1 MSTVVDLKT
10 EVIHRY
16 VYELRFDFG
25 QVYWDRAGRIAKEIL
40 SDREEWDFDRIDIN
54 HCQLAHRDLNLAFN
68 FGHAKLDLSQTQ
80 SADVETL
87 LPVGEFSA
95 LADTVTAIVVENL
108 ELEFFPRIGVRVWY
122 LYPSTDREQSYEF
135 VRNLK
140 LFSLDSGLSNTIGE
154 VSEASHRLVA
164 DRQKHMVRI
173 AVAPFE
179 QQVDLPPS
187 LIRTAKV
194 KAYKQ
199 KTDRPSGPGR
209 DPGLDRRRRILI
221 DQMKAEKKI
230 AHYPQFGVLL
240 DLDAYIE
247 DPPYPNDLSV
257 SDFIATA
264 FEDFNQLRRTVLATA
279 NES

>member
-1 MSTVVDLKT
+1 MSTVVDLKA
-10 EVIHRY
+10 EVVHRY

-25 QVYWDRAGRIAKEIL
+25 QVYWDRAGRIAKDIL
-40 SDREEWDFDRIDIN
+40 SERAEWDFDRIDIS

-87 LPVGEFSA
+87 LPIGEFSA
-95 LADTVTAIVVENL
+95 LADTVTATVVENL
-108 ELEFFPRIGVRVWY
+108 ELEFFPRIGFRVWH
-122 LYPSTDREQSYEF
+122 LYPSTDREQSYELI
-135 VRNLK
+135 RNLK
-140 LFSLDSGLSNTIGE
+140 LFSLDSELSSTIGE
-154 VSEASHRLVA
+154 ASEVSHRLIA

-179 QQVDLPPS
+179 QQIDLPPS
-187 LIRTAKV
+187 LIRAAKV

-199 KTDRPSGPGR
+199 KTDSPPGPGR
-209 DPGLDRRRRILI
+209 DPGMDRRRRILI
-221 DQMKAEKKI
+221 DRMKAEKKI

-247 DPPYPNDLSV
+247 DPPYPDDLSV

-264 FEDFNQLRRTVLATA
+264 FEDFIQLRRTVLIAA
-279 NES
+279 NDS

>member
-1 MSTVVDLKT
+1 MTTVVDLKT

-40 SDREEWDFDRIDIN
+40 SQREEWDFDRIDIN

-68 FGHAKLDLSQTQ
+68 FGHARLDLSQTQ
-80 SADVETL
+80 SANVETL
-87 LPVGEFSA
+87 LSVGEFGA
-95 LADTVTAIVVENL
+95 LADTITTVVVENL
-108 ELEFFPRIGVRVWY
+108 ELEFFPRIGFRVWR
-122 LYPSTDREQSYEF
+122 LYPSADREQSHEM

-140 LFSLDSGLSNTIGE
+140 LFRLESELSAAIGE
-154 VSEASHRLVA
+154 VSEVSHRLVA

-173 AVAPFE
+173 AVAAFE
-179 QQVDLPPS
+179 QQIELPPS
-187 LIRTAKV
+187 LIRAAKTN
-194 KAYKQ
+194 AYKRV
-199 KTDRPSGPGR
+199 TDRPAGPGR
-209 DPGLDRRRRILI
+209 APGSNKRRRILI

-247 DPPYPNDLSV
+247 DPPYPDDLSV
-257 SDFIATA
+257 SDFIAAA
-264 FEDFNQLRRTVLATA
+264 FEDFGQLRRTVLTA
-279 NES
+279 GDNS